1 VTQVGAGRH
10 GPAGPGGGRG
20 PGRRV
25 DGRLLAAMVE
35 LEGEAV
41 VAALDLPLATVVG
54 HVLPLHRRGVTVV
67 LTLDPGGC
75 TVVILI
81 G

>member
-1 VTQVGAGRH
+1 VTGGGAGRH
-10 GPAGPGGGRG
+10 GPAGPAAAAVL
-20 PGRRV
+20 GRRV
-25 DGRLLAAMVE
+25 DGRRLAAMVE

-54 HVLPLHRRGVTVV
+54 HVLDLTAGVSPSCSHWTRPGGTVV
-67 LTLDPGGC
+67 TR
-75 TVVILI
+75 I

>member
-1 VTQVGAGRH
+1 
-10 GPAGPGGGRG
+10 
-20 PGRRV
+20 
-25 DGRLLAAMVE
+25 MVE

-54 HVLPLHRRGVTVV
+54 HVLDLHRRGVNVV
-67 LTLDPGGC
+67 LTLDPAGC
-75 TVVILI
+75 SVVTRI

>member
-1 VTQVGAGRH
+1 
-10 GPAGPGGGRG
+10 
-20 PGRRV
+20 
-25 DGRLLAAMVE
+25 MVE
-35 LEGEAV
+35 LEEQAV

-67 LTLDPGGC
+67 LTLDPAGC
-75 TVVILI
+75 SVVTRI